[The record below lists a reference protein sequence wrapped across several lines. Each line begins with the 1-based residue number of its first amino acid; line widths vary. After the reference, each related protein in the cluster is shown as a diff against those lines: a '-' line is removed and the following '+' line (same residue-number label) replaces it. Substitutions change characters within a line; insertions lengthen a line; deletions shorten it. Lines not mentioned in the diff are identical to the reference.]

1 MLLREMDMKRMQFVF
16 AAAVIIGGI
25 GFSVQLMAGQP
36 AVNDVAVSG
45 STAVAAATLGGD
57 DAAFVGSKKCKKCH
71 SKAHKS
77 WGKTK
82 HGKALD
88 LLKPGEAKEA
98 KEKYKLDPAKDYT
111 TDEACLKCHVV
122 GHGKDGGYATPA
134 ADDKKAVR
142 AAKSLAGVGCESC
155 HGAGGSYMALHQE
168 IFKAKRKYKVD
179 EMYAAGV
186 KKIEAATCTACH
198 NDKSPT
204 YDASAPF
211 DFEKAKEAGI
221 HEHTALELR
230 E

>member
-1 MLLREMDMKRMQFVF
+1 MKRTQCVL
-16 AAAVIIGGI
+16 AIAIVLGGI
-25 GFSVQLMAGQP
+25 GFSVQLLAGPP
-36 AVNDVAVSG
+36 AVSDVAVSG
-45 STAVAAATLGGD
+45 STAVAAAALGGD
-57 DAAFVGSKKCKKCH
+57 EAAFVGSKKCKKCH
-71 SKAHKS
+71 SKQNKA

-82 HGKALD
+82 HAKALD

-111 TDEACLKCHVV
+111 TDAACLACHTV
-122 GHGKDGGYATPA
+122 GHGKDGGYTTPP
-134 ADDKKAVR
+134 ADDKKAAR
-142 AAKSLAGVGCESC
+142 KAKALAGVGCESC
-155 HGAGGSYMALHQE
+155 HGAGGAFMALHEE

-186 KKIEAATCTACH
+186 TKIEAATCTACH

-211 DFEKAKEAGI
+211 DFEKMKESGI